1 LNEFNNYEDPLGLYN
16 PDIINEGWEESKS
29 DPLFKNLRQ
38 NTKTFKPKKLPLL
51 IVVGPSGVGKKMD
64 RRWMEHEYPEIFGH
78 VPSFTTRVPR
88 PYETPGIDYK

>member
-1 LNEFNNYEDPLGLYN
+1 L
-16 PDIINEGWEESKS
+16 I
-29 DPLFKNLRQ
+29 
-38 NTKTFKPKKLPLL
+38 